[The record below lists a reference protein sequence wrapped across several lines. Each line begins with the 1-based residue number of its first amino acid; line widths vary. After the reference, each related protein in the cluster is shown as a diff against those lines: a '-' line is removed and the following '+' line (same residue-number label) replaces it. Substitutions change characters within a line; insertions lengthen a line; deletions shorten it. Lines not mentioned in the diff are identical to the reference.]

1 MKIIDKVW
9 VFDYLMEIF
18 MIMTMVCGQ
27 SLLTNSLNSLGYISI
42 HISFIIY
49 CLFYFLPILY
59 FIALWNSDAIDYRKN
74 IILLIILFIFNKLFH
89 GNQVQLSFPLPA
101 IDFYEVDLSLKQK
114 VVCMLVTTRN
124 QQYSFECKQ
133 DARFLQIID
142 LFEQKKIRYIDRSH
156 FISIKR

>member
-27 SLLTNSLNSLGYISI
+27 SLL
-42 HISFIIY
+42 IIY

-59 FIALWNSDAIDYRKN
+59 FIALWNSDVIDYRKN

-101 IDFYEVDLSLKQK
+101 IDFY
-114 VVCMLVTTRN
+114 VVICL
-124 QQYSFECKQ
+124 
-133 DARFLQIID
+133 IITIV
-142 LFEQKKIRYIDRSH
+142 FYIRRKNGESKTYFKS
-156 FISIKR
+156 

>member
-49 CLFYFLPILY
+49 CLFY
-59 FIALWNSDAIDYRKN
+59 
-74 IILLIILFIFNKLFH
+74 
-89 GNQVQLSFPLPA
+89 
-101 IDFYEVDLSLKQK
+101 
-114 VVCMLVTTRN
+114 
-124 QQYSFECKQ
+124 
-133 DARFLQIID
+133 RFLFKATKLVNFVIHKGLKRQIARMGRTKFHSESNGWQLEKYNIP
-142 LFEQKKIRYIDRSH
+142 L
-156 FISIKR
+156 

>member
-27 SLLTNSLNSLGYISI
+27 SLLTNSLNPLGYISI

-49 CLFYFLPILY
+49 CLFYFLLILY
-59 FIALWNSDAIDYRKN
+59 FIVLWNSDVIDYRKN

-101 IDFYEVDLSLKQK
+101 IDFY
-114 VVCMLVTTRN
+114 VVICL
-124 QQYSFECKQ
+124 
-133 DARFLQIID
+133 IITIV
-142 LFEQKKIRYIDRSH
+142 FYIRRKNGESKTYFKS
-156 FISIKR
+156 

>member
-49 CLFYFLPILY
+49 CLF
-59 FIALWNSDAIDYRKN
+59 
-74 IILLIILFIFNKLFH
+74 
-89 GNQVQLSFPLPA
+89 
-101 IDFYEVDLSLKQK
+101 
-114 VVCMLVTTRN
+114 
-124 QQYSFECKQ
+124 
-133 DARFLQIID
+133 
-142 LFEQKKIRYIDRSH
+142 
-156 FISIKR
+156 

>member
-9 VFDYLMEIF
+9 VFDYLMEIL

-27 SLLTNSLNSLGYISI
+27 SLLTNSLNSLNSLGYISI

-49 CLFYFLPILY
+49 CLFYFLPILS

-101 IDFYEVDLSLKQK
+101 IDFY
-114 VVCMLVTTRN
+114 VVICL
-124 QQYSFECKQ
+124 
-133 DARFLQIID
+133 IITIV
-142 LFEQKKIRYIDRSH
+142 FYIRRKNGESKTYFKS
-156 FISIKR
+156 

>member
-59 FIALWNSDAIDYRKN
+59 FIALWNSDVIDYRKN
-74 IILLIILFIFNKLFH
+74 IILLISYLSLINYFMEIKFNFLFH
-89 GNQVQLSFPLPA
+89 YLL
-101 IDFYEVDLSLKQK
+101 
-114 VVCMLVTTRN
+114 
-124 QQYSFECKQ
+124 
-133 DARFLQIID
+133 
-142 LFEQKKIRYIDRSH
+142 
-156 FISIKR
+156 

>member
-27 SLLTNSLNSLGYISI
+27 SLLTNSLNPLGYISI

-49 CLFYFLPILY
+49 CL
-59 FIALWNSDAIDYRKN
+59 DYRKN

-101 IDFYEVDLSLKQK
+101 IDFY
-114 VVCMLVTTRN
+114 VVICL
-124 QQYSFECKQ
+124 
-133 DARFLQIID
+133 IITIV
-142 LFEQKKIRYIDRSH
+142 FYIRRKNDESKTYFKS
-156 FISIKR
+156 

>member
-18 MIMTMVCGQ
+18 LIMTMVCGQ
-27 SLLTNSLNSLGYISI
+27 SLLTNSLNPLGYISI

-59 FIALWNSDAIDYRKN
+59 FIALWNSDVIDYRKN

-89 GNQVQLSFPLPA
+89 GNQRITQKNKRLFYIPYMLFL
-101 IDFYEVDLSLKQK
+101 IDQDLK
-114 VVCMLVTTRN
+114 
-124 QQYSFECKQ
+124 
-133 DARFLQIID
+133 
-142 LFEQKKIRYIDRSH
+142 
-156 FISIKR
+156 

>member
-42 HISFIIY
+42 HIS
-49 CLFYFLPILY
+49 LY
-59 FIALWNSDAIDYRKN
+59 FIALWNSDVIDYRKN

-101 IDFYEVDLSLKQK
+101 IDFY
-114 VVCMLVTTRN
+114 VVICL
-124 QQYSFECKQ
+124 
-133 DARFLQIID
+133 IITIV
-142 LFEQKKIRYIDRSH
+142 FYIRRKNGESKTYFKS
-156 FISIKR
+156 

>member
-9 VFDYLMEIF
+9 GFDYLMEIF

-59 FIALWNSDAIDYRKN
+59 FIALWNSDVIDYRKN

-101 IDFYEVDLSLKQK
+101 IDF
-114 VVCMLVTTRN
+114 
-124 QQYSFECKQ
+124 
-133 DARFLQIID
+133 
-142 LFEQKKIRYIDRSH
+142 
-156 FISIKR
+156 

>member
-49 CLFYFLPILY
+49 CLFYFL
-59 FIALWNSDAIDYRKN
+59 
-74 IILLIILFIFNKLFH
+74 LIILFIFNKLFH

-101 IDFYEVDLSLKQK
+101 IDFY
-114 VVCMLVTTRN
+114 VVICL
-124 QQYSFECKQ
+124 
-133 DARFLQIID
+133 IITIV
-142 LFEQKKIRYIDRSH
+142 FYIRRKNGESKTYFKS
-156 FISIKR
+156 

>member
-27 SLLTNSLNSLGYISI
+27 SLLTNSLNPLGYIRI

-59 FIALWNSDAIDYRKN
+59 FIALWNSDVIDYRKN

-101 IDFYEVDLSLKQK
+101 IDFY
-114 VVCMLVTTRN
+114 VVICL
-124 QQYSFECKQ
+124 
-133 DARFLQIID
+133 IITIV
-142 LFEQKKIRYIDRSH
+142 FYIRRKNGESKTYFKS
-156 FISIKR
+156 

>member
-27 SLLTNSLNSLGYISI
+27 SLLTNSLNPLGYISI
-42 HISFIIY
+42 
-49 CLFYFLPILY
+49 YFLPILY
-59 FIALWNSDAIDYRKN
+59 FIALWNSDVIDYRKN

-101 IDFYEVDLSLKQK
+101 IDFY
-114 VVCMLVTTRN
+114 VVICL
-124 QQYSFECKQ
+124 
-133 DARFLQIID
+133 IITIV
-142 LFEQKKIRYIDRSH
+142 FYIRRKNDESKTYFKS
-156 FISIKR
+156 